1 MEMVEYIKNS
11 LAFAHRAL
19 ADACNGT
26 PEQLH
31 FVPESG
37 SHSIAWCLW
46 HTARIEDAIINGR
59 ARQAA
64 QVWNQEWA
72 DRIGLPL
79 EGNGNGMPDEEAVK
93 VRIKDM
99 AAFRE
104 YQEAIWKQT
113 AAYLDSITDADLDTE
128 RPARDGTMETIGQA
142 ISLHMLGHF
151 NGHRGEINLLRG
163 MQGMPTVLQREGT
176 H

>member
-1 MEMVEYIKNS
+1 MDTVEYIQNS
-11 LAFAHRAL
+11 LSFAHRAL

-31 FVPESG
+31 FVPENG

-46 HTARIEDAIINGR
+46 HTARIEDLIINAR
-59 ARQAA
+59 ARQAP
-64 QVWNQEWA
+64 QVWNQQWA
-72 DRIGLPL
+72 DRTGLPF
-79 EGNGNGMPDEEAVK
+79 EGMGTGMSDDEAIQL
-93 VRIKDM
+93 RIKDID
-99 AAFRE
+99 AFRS
-104 YQEAIWKQT
+104 YQEAVWKQT
-113 AAYLDSITDADLDTE
+113 EDYLNSITIEDLQSE
-128 RPARDGTMETIGQA
+128 RPTRDGGTETIGQG

>member
-1 MEMVEYIKNS
+1 METVDYIKNS
-11 LAFAHRAL
+11 LGFAHRAL

-26 PEQLH
+26 SEQLH
-31 FVPESG
+31 FVPPNG

-46 HTARIEDAIINGR
+46 HTARTEDLIINARSRR
-59 ARQAA
+59 AP
-64 QVWNQEWA
+64 QVWNEQWA
-72 DRIGLPL
+72 ERTGLPFQ
-79 EGNGNGMPDEEAVK
+79 GQGTGMTDEDAVQ

-99 AAFRE
+99 EAFRE
-104 YQEAIWKQT
+104 YQEAVWKQT
-113 AAYLDSITDADLDTE
+113 AEYLDSMTPEEIE
-128 RPARDGTMETIGQA
+128 REIPTRDGGSETVGQG

-151 NGHRGEINLLRG
+151 NGHRGEINMLRG